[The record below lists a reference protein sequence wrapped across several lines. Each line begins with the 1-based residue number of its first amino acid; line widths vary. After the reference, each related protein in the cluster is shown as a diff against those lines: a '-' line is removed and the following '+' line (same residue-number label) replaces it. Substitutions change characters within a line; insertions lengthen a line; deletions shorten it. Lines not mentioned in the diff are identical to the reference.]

1 MNGTRIAA
9 LVALALTTATLHCSA
24 ASNDAPSAALGSV
37 APALSARTL
46 MGRNVSVASY
56 AGKVLV
62 LNFWA
67 TWCPPC
73 RAETGDLVSAYKSL
87 HAPGVAFLGIDTT
100 ETAPVVRT
108 FLSAHG
114 VPYETALAGPQ
125 AYNHYGVSYIPTTVV
140 IDAKGVVRARWTGG
154 VTPDQ
159 LAQYVDG
166 AKLGRSVSYLPPAQK
181 NIDEM
186 LDPAQFAWNGDIA
199 TMRGSIAGAQKRVEE
214 VDAYVSNL
222 PPTTGIPYDDERT
235 QREEGALLE
244 AAGHAQRT
252 IADSN
257 DDKLR
262 ADALLAAAYGDL
274 NRFDEA
280 AQAYRDALTMRPN
293 DPKLVFG
300 LSRTYYRL
308 HDYAAMA
315 QAAREYIALQPDDPD
330 GYDELGLAYQ
340 RSRRFADAVGPY
352 EKCLALLIAREKAAH
367 GSAKGDAAGVVAD
380 EALDLGDVYVSLG
393 DKSGAKRTFDLAQ
406 RYALL
411 IPPKSQL
418 AGLRERVPERTA
430 EGMAAVGLTQST
442 HTTLAL
448 SRWTGPDLPGSIKS
462 TYKYRLIVVAPPS
475 KPVTLTAQGVR
486 PGWVASF
493 CADGLCSPKT
503 VSFVAP
509 AAGVKTYEFQLVP
522 PTDRASPGRVS
533 VHAGAARADLP

>member
-1 MNGTRIAA
+1 MNVARITA
-9 LVALALTTATLHCSA
+9 LVALALTTVTLHCSA
-24 ASNDAPSAALGSV
+24 ASNDASPAALGAV
-37 APALSARTL
+37 APALAARTL
-46 MGRNVSVASY
+46 TGRDVSVASY

-73 RAETGDLVSAYKSL
+73 RAETGDLVNAYKSL
-87 HAPGVAFLGIDTT
+87 HAPDVAFLGVDTT

-154 VTPDQ
+154 ITPDQ

-166 AKLGRSVSYLPPAQK
+166 AKAGRSVYYLPPAQK
-181 NIDEM
+181 KIDEM
-186 LDPAQFAWNGDIA
+186 LDPAQFAWNGDVA
-199 TMRGSIAGAQKRVEE
+199 TMRASIAGAQKRVEE
-214 VDAYVSNL
+214 VDAYVAAL
-222 PPTTGIPYDDERT
+222 PATTGIPYDDERT
-235 QREEGALLE
+235 QREQGVLLE

-257 DDKLR
+257 DDRLS
-262 ADALLAAAYGDL
+262 ADGLLAAAYGDL

-280 AQAYRDALTMRPN
+280 AEAYRDALTLRPH

-315 QAAREYIALQPDDPD
+315 ATAKEYIALEPDDPD

-352 EKCLALLIAREKAAH
+352 EKCVALLIAREKAAH
-367 GSAKGDAAGVVAD
+367 GAAKGDVAGIVAD
-380 EALDLGDVYVSLG
+380 EALDLGNVYVSLG
-393 DKSGAKRTFDLAQ
+393 DKHGAKRTFDLAQ
-406 RYALL
+406 HYALL

-418 AGLRERVPERTA
+418 AGLRERVPERAA
-430 EGMAAVGLTQST
+430 EGMAALGLTQGT

-448 SRWTGPDLPGSIKS
+448 SKWTGPDLPGSIKS
-462 TYKYRLIVVAPPS
+462 TYKYRLIVVAPPA
-475 KPVTLTAQGVR
+475 KTVTLTAQGLR

-493 CADGLCSPKT
+493 CADRLCSPRT
-503 VSFVAP
+503 VSFVSP
-509 AAGVKTYEFQLVP
+509 SAGVKTYEFQLVP
-522 PTDRASPGRVS
+522 PTDGAAPGKVS
-533 VHAGAARADLP
+533 VRAGEVQAGVP